1 MSPTTHFR
9 SDLTGR
15 IVGILVFLLGI
26 GMLVIVFRLAY
37 ALFNASPNTLLG
49 LKFTGN
55 AKTDPGIAVI
65 GARLG
70 GLLINVLCLF
80 VMSSR
85 SRTRAPTG
93 LLLPESASNRM
104 DLHCTRWLHALK
116 ITLEYG

>member
-1 MSPTTHFR
+1 MSLTPHFR

-15 IVGILVFLLGI
+15 IVGILVFLLGM
-26 GMLVIVFRLAY
+26 GMLVVVFRLAY

-55 AKTDPGIAVI
+55 AKTDPGIAAI

-80 VMSSR
+80 VMSIAS
-85 SRTRAPTG
+85 SMICQFGTK
-93 LLLPESASNRM
+93 LYFSAIKGSTPDVVNQSP
-104 DLHCTRWLHALK
+104 
-116 ITLEYG
+116 